1 MPSEHLG
8 LSEEE
13 GIAVSAEGHHSLVH
27 PSNPKRASIP
37 TQGRGL
43 FDLSP
48 ASPWGKHMEE
58 RNQLPE
64 RVSFN
69 FKADKAEAATWDI
82 LDFEDGKSTWRVVV
96 EGWESSLLAERK
108 RWMVWL
114 RIDDQLD
121 DKL

>member
-1 MPSEHLG
+1 
-8 LSEEE
+8 
-13 GIAVSAEGHHSLVH
+13 
-27 PSNPKRASIP
+27 
-37 TQGRGL
+37 
-43 FDLSP
+43 
-48 ASPWGKHMEE
+48 MEE